1 MKILIQNPAEPIL
14 EGIAQVLTSIEAQI
28 IVWNGQS
35 PLNDLL
41 DIHNPDLT
49 ICYSG
54 IKSRSKG
61 KLVIIGEYF
70 GDLDPDL
77 VCVSADLPKFK
88 KDQIQNLPNAS
99 KHFFVDVATNFAY
112 NTIEYDPK
120 YATDIF
126 YYSQNTT
133 PEIFA
138 YLQEVEKD
146 FQLKIIGHH
155 KIPLSSYLGAGNA
168 NDIVKF
174 MRSCKIALAF
184 DLSTLYCYGV
194 NKVFCLTN
202 QDTTRFPYFDTSN
215 KLIKH
220 LEYYLPLIDI
230 KYISNTSFSNIDIDR
245 DKFKNKD
252 LIASEMCEIYDRIII
267 KDTYFHRTHNIL
279 TRLGFTEQAEKCL
292 SQLKQIV
299 EKNNK

>member
-14 EGIAQVLTSIEAQI
+14 EGFAQVLTSIEAQI

-49 ICYSG
+49 IGYSG
-54 IKSRSKG
+54 IKNRPKG
-61 KLVIIGEYF
+61 KLVIIGEYL

-77 VCVSADLPKFK
+77 ICVSADLPKFK
-88 KDQIQNLPNAS
+88 KDQIKNLPNAS
-99 KHFFVDVATNFAY
+99 KHFFVDVAANLAY
-112 NTIEYDPK
+112 NTIEYDSK

-138 YLQEVEKD
+138 YLQEIEKD

-184 DLSTLYCYGV
+184 DKPSLYTYLI
-194 NKVFCLTN
+194 NKVKCFTN
-202 QDTTRFPYFDTSN
+202 QDNEFAPLFSSIEELKSEIFYFT
-215 KLIKH
+215 
-220 LEYYLPLIDI
+220 DI
-230 KYISNTSFSNIDIDR
+230 KLSNEELTPLPKTLLSTDSIIKNSEDHYQSIIS
-245 DKFKNKD
+245 
-252 LIASEMCEIYDRIII
+252 
-267 KDTYFHRTHNIL
+267 KDTYFHRAHNIL